1 MEYYNNT
8 LCIEAGWLIEEG
20 ILSKPNYDK
29 LTRIPKGKKESVIK
43 VVRRGCLTSPALV
56 SYDSIPERFKSEIK
70 KKIGD
75 PYEVATKSVL
85 ADTITPDDEA
95 KRFFEDY
102 ILDSDEHLPAD
113 VQIEYRAN
121 AEILN
126 AIHCIIAERAP
137 KAKAINGKMK
147 GAWTKLADAVLK
159 LDKTVFKHSLPPYP
173 KFDENGEQLPL
184 STSAYRKL
192 QEKYN
197 RYKAT
202 DNSTYE
208 RFGYES
214 LIHGNWCNSNSEKVN
229 DEAKSWMLSRWTSM
243 VNKIANEQQL
253 LAEYNELAESQ
264 EWKQIK
270 SVETIHNFLY
280 LPEIKPIWWGHRYG
294 ELKFNEKF
302 VYQQKTILPTM
313 RDSLWYSDGTK
324 LNYFYQYRT
333 AKGEFKIGTTSV
345 YEVMDVYS
353 EAFIGYFISDT
364 EDYVAQ
370 YNAYRMALQTSGC
383 KPYQVTYDNQG
394 GHKKLESGNFLTK
407 LSHLSIRT
415 KPYNGKSK
423 TIESAF
429 GRFQSQILKKDWFF
443 TGQNIQS
450 KANESKANMEYIMA
464 NKHNLPTLEEVKAT
478 YLKRRNEWNYAPHF
492 KTGIAKIKMYN
503 ESQNPK
509 ADKLEL
515 MDMVDLFWV
524 LREKSVT
531 CSAYGISF
539 EEKKEQYDFMV
550 NKANGLPDVKWLASN
565 IDRKFRIKFDPQ
577 DFSMI
582 YLYEDTPQGLRFITA
597 ADQKIEVHRGKQ
609 EQEDWEAQFFKDIE
623 AETKNLRVETQNFVR
638 QIQEKHNDL
647 PEQHGFVTPKLKGI
661 NSKNTT
667 KKAKQPA
674 DNFGRIQKAMSN
686 AVMAG
691 GDDEDFDENDL
702 YRMM

>member
-20 ILSKPNYDK
+20 ILSEFNYRN
-29 LTRIPKGKKESVIK
+29 LTIRGKID
-43 VVRRGCLTSPALV
+43 VVRRACLNTPALV
-56 SYDSIPERFKSEIK
+56 AYDSIPDRFKKMIIAL
-70 KKIGD
+70 IGD
-75 PYEVATKSVL
+75 PYKVVVKSKLL
-85 ADTITPDDEA
+85 ATITPDPKALTFFRDEYML
-95 KRFFEDY
+95 ENG
-102 ILDSDEHLPAD
+102 EPLPAD
-113 VQIEYRAN
+113 VQKEYCTN

-126 AIHCIIAERAP
+126 AIHAIVSERKPNA
-137 KAKAINGKMK
+137 KKLNGSAKGIWTEMAKA
-147 GAWTKLADAVLK
+147 VLN
-159 LDKTVFKHSLPPYP
+159 LDKTEFKHTLPTN
-173 KFDENGEQLPL
+173 E
-184 STSAYRKL
+184 RRL
-192 QEKYN
+192 QDKCKKYLN
-197 RYKAT
+197 EGYK
-202 DNSTYE
+202 
-208 RFGYES
+208 S
-214 LIHGNWCNSNSEKVN
+214 LIHGNWCNNNSEKVN
-229 DEAKSWMLSRWTSM
+229 DEAKSWIISRWTSM
-243 VNKIANEQQL
+243 VNKVANEQQL

-294 ELKFNEKF
+294 ELKFKEKF
-302 VYQQKTILPTM
+302 IYQQKTILPTM

-324 LNYFYQYRT
+324 LNYFYQYRG
-333 AKGEFKIGTTSV
+333 AKGEFKMGTTSV

-353 EAFIGYFISDT
+353 EALIGYFVSDT

-383 KPYQVTYDNQG
+383 KPYQITYDNQG
-394 GHKKLESGNFLTK
+394 GHKKLESGDFLTK

-429 GRFQSQILKKDWFF
+429 NRFQQQFLKKDWFF

-464 NKHNLPTLEEVKAT
+464 NKHNLPTLDEVKAT
-478 YLKRRNEWNYAPHF
+478 YLKRRNEWQNAPHF
-492 KTGIAKIKMYN
+492 KTGVAKIKMYN
-503 ESQNPK
+503 ESQNSK
-509 ADKLEL
+509 AVKLEL

-524 LREKSVT
+524 LREKPVT

-550 NKANGLPDVKWLASN
+550 NKPNGLPDVKWLASN

-582 YLYEDTPQGLRFITA
+582 YLYEDTPQGLRFITS
-597 ADQKIEVHRGKQ
+597 ADQKVEVHRGKQ
-609 EQEDWEAQFFKDIE
+609 EQEDWEAQFFKDIDK
-623 AETKNLRVETQNFVR
+623 ETETLRVETQQIVR
-638 QIQEKHNDL
+638 EIQERHNDL

-661 NSKNTT
+661 NSKSTT

-702 YRMM
+702 YGMM

>member
-8 LCIEAGWLIEEG
+8 LCIEANWLIKEG
-20 ILSKPNYDK
+20 IMTKNVYDNLNK
-29 LTRIPKGKKESVIK
+29 RNQIN
-43 VVRRGCLTSPALV
+43 VVRRACLNNPALIA
-56 SYDSIPERFKSEIK
+56 YDSIPDRFRKQIVI
-70 KKIGD
+70 KIGD
-75 PYEVATKSVL
+75 PHKIVHKSKLV
-85 ADTITPDDEA
+85 DTITPDPKALIFFRDEY
-95 KRFFEDY
+95 RLEN
-102 ILDSDEHLPAD
+102 DEPLPAD
-113 VQIEYRAN
+113 VQTEYITN

-126 AIHCIIAERAP
+126 AIHVILSEKKP
-137 KAKAINGKMK
+137 SAKTINGSSK
-147 GAWTKLADAVLK
+147 GFWPNMAEAVLN
-159 LDKTVFKHSLPPYP
+159 LDKTVFKHSLPPYA
-173 KFDENGEQLPL
+173 KFDDEGNQLPL
-184 STSAYRKL
+184 SPSAYRKL

-202 DNSTYE
+202 DNSIYD

-214 LIHGNWCNSNSEKVN
+214 LIHGNWCNTNSEKVN
-229 DEAKSWMLSRWTSM
+229 NEAKSWIISRWTSM
-243 VNKIANEQQL
+243 VNKVANEQQL

-270 SVETIHNFLY
+270 SVDTIHNFLY

-302 VYQQKTILPTM
+302 LYQQKTILPTM

-324 LNYFYQYRT
+324 LNYFYQYRG
-333 AKGEFKIGTTSV
+333 AKGEFKMGTTSV

-353 EAFIGYFISDT
+353 EALLGYFVSDT

-394 GHKKLESGNFLTK
+394 GHKKLESGDFLTK
-407 LSHLSIRT
+407 LAHLSIRT

-429 GRFQSQILKKDWFF
+429 NRFQQQYLKKDWFF

-464 NKHNLPTLEEVKAT
+464 NKHKLPTLDEVKAT
-478 YLKRRNEWNYAPHF
+478 YLKRRNEWQNAPHF

-509 ADKLEL
+509 AVKLEL

-524 LREKSVT
+524 LREKPVT

-539 EEKKEQYDFMV
+539 EEKKEQYDYMV
-550 NKANGLPDVKWLASN
+550 NKANGLPDVKWLAHN

-582 YLYEDTPQGLRFITA
+582 YLYEDTPQGLRFVTSA
-597 ADQKIEVHRGKQ
+597 EQKIEVHRGKQ

-623 AETKNLRVETQNFVR
+623 AETKTLRVETQNYVHD
-638 QIQEKHNDL
+638 IQEKHNDL

-661 NSKNTT
+661 NSKASTGSAT
-667 KKAKQPA
+667 RKKQPV

-691 GDDEDFDENDL
+691 GDDEDFDENDF
-702 YRMM
+702 YKMM